1 MSNQKPTEEMTT
13 STWII
18 MGAAILIGA
27 WLFGACQRGITLRTC
42 GNNQGEYIYSW
53 KGTEKTAC
61 VIKKGGYD
69 NSVEIVTPNGSGKGS
84 FRGNYVVGQAGG
96 TNVSC
101 AGKDVTGLPY
111 GICSD

>member
-1 MSNQKPTEEMTT
+1 MSNQKPTEELTT

-18 MGAAILIGA
+18 LGTAILIGA

-42 GNNQGEYIYSW
+42 GNNEGEFAYSW
-53 KGTEKTAC
+53 KGTEKIAC
-61 VIKKGGYD
+61 VIKKGSYD
-69 NSVEIVTPNGSGKGS
+69 NLEIVTPHGSGKGY
-84 FRGNYVVGQAGG
+84 FKGNYVFGQAGG
-96 TNVSC
+96 KNVSC